1 MLTDSFCVESVD
13 SNKVRKTS
21 PCRHCN
27 RIDLVRRPHTAHNAG
42 EMGSH
47 QPGYKNSK
55 LGHRCGLEMSMQTF
69 SASSCGPLHP
79 SALPLSTGDHLDRV
93 GYTGRVGLD
102 H

>member
-13 SNKVRKTS
+13 SNKVGKTS
-21 PCRHCN
+21 PCKHCN
-27 RIDLVRRPHTAHNAG
+27 RIDLVRRAHTAHNAG

-47 QPGYKNSK
+47 QQGYEDSK
-55 LGHRCGLEMSMQTF
+55 LRHRCGFEMSMQTF
-69 SASSCGPLHP
+69 SASSCSPLHP
-79 SALPLSTGDHLDRV
+79 IALPLSTGDHLDRV